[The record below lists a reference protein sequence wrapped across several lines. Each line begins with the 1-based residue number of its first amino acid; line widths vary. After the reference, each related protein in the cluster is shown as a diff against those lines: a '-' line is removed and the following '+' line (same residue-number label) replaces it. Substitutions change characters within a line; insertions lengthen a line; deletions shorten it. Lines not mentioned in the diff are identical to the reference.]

1 MIKDEKALNEYFNS
15 RYDKVFTTY
24 KGEYDLGIMEFDT
37 YVLHIRKFYQ
47 DLFETSRP
55 SDLYNNKPHAIKAE
69 MAERLVSVY
78 KDALIKKKIKPLK
91 YRDDL
96 LLFKKD
102 ATFKAKEIYTD
113 AIDYYNA
120 KVDYD
125 DLIASYPKEPL
136 EKGRKI
142 EKVALKYP
150 YPIDKNQT
158 NCPTRLESNKGTYS
172 LYKNTNQMNY
182 DPCTAS
188 IKSKSRLATK
198 STYLDSY
205 PAEFRVHEP
214 PPIINYSIPP
224 VEFSVYE
231 PLPIKNYNIPPAKF
245 RRARPK
251 TPPIINYSIPPAEF
265 HGGGYRR
272 NKAMTMKDIKELCKA
287 NQIKLSKVVDGKR
300 VVYKKK
306 ELITKL
312 KRKKLL

>member
-1 MIKDEKALNEYFNS
+1 MNYQYQHRRKMIKDEKALNEYFNS

-37 YVLHIRKFYQ
+37 YVLHIRNFYQ
-47 DLFETSRP
+47 DLFDTSRP
-55 SDLYNNKPHAIKAE
+55 SDLYNTKPYAIKAE

-91 YRDDL
+91 CRDDL
-96 LLFKKD
+96 LRFKKD

-120 KVDYD
+120 IVDYD
-125 DLIASYPKEPL
+125 DLIASYPKEPF
-136 EKGRKI
+136 EKGREIK
-142 EKVALKYP
+142 KVALKYP
-150 YPIDKNQT
+150 YPIDTKT

-172 LYKNTNQMNY
+172 PYKNTNQMNY
-182 DPCTAS
+182 DPCTAP

-198 STYLDSY
+198 LNQESY
-205 PAEFRVHEP
+205 PAEFRVYEP
-214 PPIINYSIPP
+214 P
-224 VEFSVYE
+224 
-231 PLPIKNYNIPPAKF
+231 PIKNYNIPPAEF
-245 RRARPK
+245 RRPK
-251 TPPIINYSIPPAEF
+251 TTPIINYSIPPAEF

-306 ELITKL
+306 ELITRL